1 MQPQL
6 TLPIPFETNPTILG
20 CPIVNRVWH
29 DPLKTWI
36 EVVEGRFAGGEYIYL
51 IHLDQRLSRIQHYL
65 GSTSNLIRRRRE
77 HQRVYPCFRFTDEFF
92 QQGLFRY
99 GIDQQVIDALQPL
112 RGRTFR
118 RYNTVE
124 KAIVQTAGREALIYK
139 FIILKATRRH
149 TTNGILMAANQ
160 RKIPWRMVRIFQADR
175 SLEQALKKR
184 KHSFR
189 LICPAC
195 QGIEEPF

>member
-1 MQPQL
+1 MQL
-6 TLPIPFETNPTILG
+6 TLPIHIEENASILG
-20 CPIVNRVWH
+20 CPIINRYWH
-29 DPLKTWI
+29 DTLKIWI
-36 EVVEGRFAGGEYIYL
+36 EVVGGRYAGQEYIYL
-51 IHLDQRLSRIQHYL
+51 IHFDQRLSRIQHYL
-65 GSTSNLIRRRRE
+65 GSTNNMIRRYRE

-92 QQGLFRY
+92 LEGLFRY
-99 GIDQQVIDALQPL
+99 GIDQQIVDALEPL

-118 RYNTVE
+118 RYRTLEN
-124 KAIVQTAGREALIYK
+124 AIVKTAGKDVLNYK
-139 FIILKATRRH
+139 FPIMKATKRH

-160 RKIPWRMVRIFQADR
+160 RGISWRMVRIFQADR

-184 KHSFR
+184 KMNFR